1 MRTAKLGSGKA
12 LERED
17 AVSVISG
24 EKQGVCP
31 TD

>member
-1 MRTAKLGSGKA
+1 MRTAKLSSGKV

-24 EKQGVCP
+24 EKQRVGP
-31 TD
+31 AG